1 MMVIFSLSD
10 EGEKLLQSAF
20 WPFFY
25 LNECKFPSL
34 VFKILAGYVFQ
45 DLTQNTIVA
54 KHRSDEPLS
63 DVRFFIFCS
72 PGSVQIAC
80 GPSNTDKEQTDPD
93 DI

>member
-1 MMVIFSLSD
+1 M
-10 EGEKLLQSAF
+10 
-20 WPFFY
+20 
-25 LNECKFPSL
+25 
-34 VFKILAGYVFQ
+34 FQ